1 LYVGNFCITHFAIV
15 LDVGNYPWGIVLP
28 NQYIT
33 ERLIG
38 IQQMLMGTHPV
49 GGPLLSA
56 FKGSER
62 ERFIEVFLS
71 QVFPPSFR
79 FGQGDVTDTAGRRSG
94 QLDVVVEYPLLPS
107 LPVVASSRLYLA
119 EGVAAAIEVKSN
131 VASQWSEVVST
142 ATKLA
147 PLERH
152 FDSSMSPTPER
163 RIPLFAIGY
172 SGWKETKAI
181 RERLG
186 DAPID
191 GILVID
197 AGVFVQAKM
206 SVTGSWSLWGLV
218 ACLHESVNRL
228 KSTSA
233 DPLAYAVNQA
243 FSLGGSSSS

>member
-1 LYVGNFCITHFAIV
+1 
-15 LDVGNYPWGIVLP
+15 
-28 NQYIT
+28 
-33 ERLIG
+33 
-38 IQQMLMGTHPV
+38 MLMGAHQA
-49 GGPLLSA
+49 GGPLSSA
-56 FKGSER
+56 SKGSGR
-62 ERFIEVFLS
+62 ERFIDVFLS
-71 QVFPPSFR
+71 QVFPPPFR

-107 LPVVASSRLYLA
+107 LPGVGNQASSRLYLA

-147 PLERH
+147 LLERH
-152 FDSSMSPTPER
+152 FDSSMGPTPER

-218 ACLHESVNRL
+218 ACLHESVSRL

-243 FSLGGSSSS
+243 FS

>member
-1 LYVGNFCITHFAIV
+1 MVGN
-15 LDVGNYPWGIVLP
+15 
-28 NQYIT
+28 Q
-33 ERLIG
+33 
-38 IQQMLMGTHPV
+38 
-49 GGPLLSA
+49 
-56 FKGSER
+56 
-62 ERFIEVFLS
+62 
-71 QVFPPSFR
+71 
-79 FGQGDVTDTAGRRSG
+79 
-94 QLDVVVEYPLLPS
+94 
-107 LPVVASSRLYLA
+107 ASSRLYPA

-131 VASQWSEVVST
+131 VAGQWSEVVST

-152 FDSSMSPTPER
+152 FDSSMGSTPER

-218 ACLHESVNRL
+218 GM
-228 KSTSA
+228 SA
-233 DPLAYAVNQA
+233 RIGKQVEIDVGRPIEKPWLTAYASDRRQLFELTHTDA
-243 FSLGGSSSS
+243 ASFLPDSPECGSLL